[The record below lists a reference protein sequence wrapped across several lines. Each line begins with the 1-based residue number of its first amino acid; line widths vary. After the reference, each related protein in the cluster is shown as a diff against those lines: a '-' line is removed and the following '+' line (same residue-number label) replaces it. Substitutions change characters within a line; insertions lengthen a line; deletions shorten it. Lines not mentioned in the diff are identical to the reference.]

1 MEAFP
6 SCPKPLF
13 QSEAKCEAIDI
24 KTTVILIQIK
34 LIFTAKVLHLAS
46 FWKWEFLE
54 LGSGLFWF
62 FFFYIKET
70 LLCMPSHQNLHTS
83 KIIHTAEK
91 ERGREGEAVT
101 VAFFA
106 KTRPLKESLW
116 WALQGD
122 ISIMGYD
129 TAGENLNLH
138 LTLTLGYLNPALN
151 NSALILSTNSHFFS
165 LYFHGLGLWH
175 EAYSQ

>member
-1 MEAFP
+1 MRGELKSSFNTWVEQQIQALSNKYFLVPTVRSLLITITWMRDSQMKLTKGFFKITNVLAVGAFWM
-6 SCPKPLF
+6 L
-13 QSEAKCEAIDI
+13 
-24 KTTVILIQIK
+24 
-34 LIFTAKVLHLAS
+34 
-46 FWKWEFLE
+46 KW
-54 LGSGLFWF
+54 
-62 FFFYIKET
+62 
-70 LLCMPSHQNLHTS
+70 CMPSHQNLHTS

-91 ERGREGEAVT
+91 ERGWEGEAVT
-101 VAFFA
+101 VDFFA

-129 TAGENLNLH
+129 TAGENLNLN

-151 NSALILSTNSHFFS
+151 NLALILSTNSHFFS